1 MSGHIAL
8 KRNKQI
14 KFRRR
19 RIINRTII
27 FFVIVFFIFGLFV
40 WGLHSEKIRI
50 SNISIQG
57 NSVVLSKDI
66 KTEISKL
73 LVGNYF
79 WIFPKND
86 IFIYPKQQIKKD
98 ILKTFSRID
107 KVEIKMAD
115 LNTIDVVVNERVPFA
130 LWCGNSLYETGR
142 TILDKCYFLDKN
154 GFIFIQAPDFSGNV
168 YFEFYGVV
176 KNGNVG
182 QQFLPKKE
190 FERIISFKDLLIN
203 ANIKVN
209 KFLIDKNNGD
219 YTFYLNNKDKTEIF
233 FNKSEDFNKM
243 FYNLKSAI
251 NTKTSDTGEK
261 NIFKNLKYIDLRF
274 KDKVL
279 FKF

>member
-1 MSGHIAL
+1 MSGHVAL

-19 RIINRTII
+19 RMINKTII
-27 FFVIVFFIFGLFV
+27 FFVVIFSIFGLLV
-40 WGLHSEKIRI
+40 WGAHSEKIRI
-50 SNISIQG
+50 SNVSTQG
-57 NSVVLSKDI
+57 NRVVLNKDI
-66 KTEISKL
+66 KTEILKSL
-73 LVGNYF
+73 TGNYF
-79 WIFPKND
+79 WIFPKNN

-107 KVEIKMAD
+107 KVEIKMVD
-115 LNTIDVVVNERVPFA
+115 LNTIDVAVNERVPFA
-130 LWCGNSLYETGR
+130 LWCGNSLYKTGR

-168 YFEFYGVV
+168 YFEFYGVI
-176 KNGNVG
+176 KNEIIGE
-182 QQFLPKKE
+182 QFLPKKE
-190 FERIISFKDLLIN
+190 FERIISFRDLLIN

-209 KFLIDKNNGD
+209 KFLIDKSNGD
-219 YTFYLNNKDKTEIF
+219 YIFYLNNKNKTAIF

-251 NTKTSDTGEK
+251 DTKISETGEK

-274 KDKVL
+274 KNKVL